1 MSSTPTSLFIPGANP
16 TVTAV
21 NSIISTE
28 KELSELVNTFVGEL
42 LTPTTI
48 AKFAYQINQC
58 LTKLIPKKGAFFA
71 YPGLEIIQII
81 PYQQGNDSIILKYIT
96 KETRT
101 GKILKPDEVAL
112 GFYEGKWL
120 YFGYKGC
127 YAEEETADGVV
138 VYTSANESAHKIIAE
153 ARKRAIELGAW
164 IKDELHG

>member
-1 MSSTPTSLFIPGANP
+1 MSSPPTPLIPDASP
-16 TVTAV
+16 AVTTV
-21 NSIISTE
+21 NNIISTE
-28 KELSELVNTFVGEL
+28 KELSALVNTFVGEL
-42 LTPTTI
+42 LNPTTL
-48 AKFAYQINQC
+48 AKFSYQIKEH
-58 LTKLIPKKGAFFA
+58 LTNLISKGEGFYA

-81 PYQQGNDSIILKYIT
+81 PYQHGTDSIILKYIT

-138 VYTSANESAHKIIAE
+138 VYTSANKSAHKIIAE
-153 ARKRAIELGAW
+153 ARERAIALGAW
-164 IKDELHG
+164 IKDELHD